1 MSEELRDLRAK
12 IGARTECYLEGAAR
26 ARGVDKSALVREIL
40 DSWAV
45 QREHEFTVTQ
55 ALLKAEGE
63 IAASR
68 GTSGRQGPVAR
79 NQYLKW
85 D

>member
-12 IGARTECYLEGAAR
+12 IGARTECYLEGTAR

-40 DSWAV
+40 DQWAG

-55 ALLKAEGE
+55 ALLRAEGE
-63 IAASR
+63 IAALP
-68 GTSGRQGPVAR
+68 GASGRQRVDAPKTP
-79 NQYLKW
+79 LKW

>member
-40 DSWAV
+40 DSWAA
-45 QREHEFTVTQ
+45 QREHEYTVTQ
-55 ALLKAEGE
+55 ALLRAEGE
-63 IAASR
+63 IAALQ
-68 GTSGRQGPVAR
+68 GIEGRQRPVAPK
-79 NQYLKW
+79 QALKW